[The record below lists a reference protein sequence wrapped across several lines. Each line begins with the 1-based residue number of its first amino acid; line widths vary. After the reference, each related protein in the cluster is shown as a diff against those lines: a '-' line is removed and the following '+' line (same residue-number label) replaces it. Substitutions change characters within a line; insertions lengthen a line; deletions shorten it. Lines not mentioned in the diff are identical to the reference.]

1 EGTRELR
8 ATFEPQ
14 AVRQS
19 LEEGKGAISQFDPDL
34 IPKTT
39 GMLEREQRA
48 YEAPPVS
55 GADQYREMVGLPTA
69 PRPERPPGPD
79 TDLESFRGRLGD
91 VVSDRNL
98 SNTERT
104 AARTLQAHT
113 DDFVSRH
120 PTLGP
125 ATEAAR
131 ENAAANF
138 KFQAVDN
145 LITRARDQ
153 AGSAGSGLNI

>member
-1 EGTRELR
+1 FEAGKSAATLPGDVYAGRVAPESPEGIRRAFEMASLASPMSAGRTAMRLAPAATEEGLSAVVGRGYEGTRELR

-69 PRPERPPGPD
+69 PRPERPPVPS
-79 TDLESFRGRLGD
+79 TDLESFRRRL
-91 VVSDRNL
+91 
-98 SNTERT
+98 
-104 AARTLQAHT
+104 
-113 DDFVSRH
+113 
-120 PTLGP
+120 
-125 ATEAAR
+125 
-131 ENAAANF
+131 
-138 KFQAVDN
+138 
-145 LITRARDQ
+145 
-153 AGSAGSGLNI
+153 